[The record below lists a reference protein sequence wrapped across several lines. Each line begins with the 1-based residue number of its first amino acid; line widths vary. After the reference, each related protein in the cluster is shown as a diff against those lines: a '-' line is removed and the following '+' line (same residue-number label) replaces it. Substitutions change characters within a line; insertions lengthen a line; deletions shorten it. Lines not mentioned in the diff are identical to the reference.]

1 MGHVLGIRPHRRVHD
16 LLRNHGSS
24 PSVHCILPVR
34 FPLAAMSSP
43 STDAP
48 SAPSI
53 LTDEHLARIQKRLAN
68 SDFIPEG
75 DAAIFA
81 RFDRK
86 TGKTQYSTAGDIN
99 SEHIL
104 RLGSITKTLLS
115 YIALK
120 NDIPLEQTVFE
131 AMPEYEPSKY
141 ASSDVITFRTLMN
154 HLSGIVSY
162 SELPDATKL
171 VDFFTPQV
179 ILDLAWKDKPLMFQP
194 GTGFFYSNT
203 NSEVVATWLMKKTG
217 LEPKD
222 WYNAEFRDN
231 GMPTLFLATAEAR
244 NFPSGS
250 GYRNHAMPWHYPSV
264 SGTLQGTAEDMM
276 KAMDMMAKNTS
287 IWENMQSW
295 YDPSIPKIPDPENPA
310 GGQKYG
316 LFLQEYHFACGAK
329 GIGHDGH
336 IDVASFTCVI
346 GDYIYLVHATKDYA
360 TNRWMEFCH
369 SVVNEAFAK
378 A

>member
-1 MGHVLGIRPHRRVHD
+1 MILKAILKTVRRAPR
-16 LLRNHGSS
+16 LF
-24 PSVHCILPVR
+24 VHCASVL
-34 FPLAAMSSP
+34 FPRAAMSSP
-43 STDAP
+43 SCDAP
-48 SAPSI
+48 SAPST

-75 DAAIFA
+75 DAALFA
-81 RFDRK
+81 RLDRK
-86 TGKTQYSTAGDIN
+86 TGKIQYSAAGDIN

-120 NDIPLEQTVFE
+120 NDVPLEQTVFE
-131 AMPEYEPSKY
+131 AMPEYEPSKF

-154 HLSGIVSY
+154 HLSGILSY
-162 SELPDATKL
+162 SELPNATNL
-171 VDFFTPQV
+171 ADLYTPQV
-179 ILDLAWKDKPLMFQP
+179 ILDLAWKNTPLMFKP
-194 GTGFFYSNT
+194 GSEFFYSNT

-217 LEPKD
+217 QEPKD
-222 WYNAEFRDN
+222 WFNAEFRDN
-231 GMPTLFLATAEAR
+231 GMPTLYLATAEPR
-244 NFPSGS
+244 NFPPGS
-250 GYRNHAMPWHYPSV
+250 GYRNHTMPWHYPSV

-287 IWENMQSW
+287 IWEKMQAW
-295 YDPSIPKIPDPENPA
+295 YDPSISRRPDPEDPA

-336 IDVASFTCVI
+336 IDVASFTVVV
-346 GDYIYLVHATKDYA
+346 GDYVYLVHATKDFP
-360 TNRWMEFCH
+360 TDRWMAFCH

-378 A
+378 E